1 MKRFFIELFK
11 TTKIRK
17 KIYILPVTFTVIM
30 GLLNILYLDSIRRLV
45 NSIVSS
51 QYSLLLISIA
61 CILFANIANIVLQRI
76 MRIYLSKV
84 TANLSERMQIEFYQ
98 KLNRIPLHKL
108 AQYRNADILTRNSQ
122 DLGAIIGFSIGSIIS
137 FFSNL
142 INFVLIIVYISL
154 NNALLL
160 LVLFIIP
167 ALMLFS
173 KHIGKKKSAVYE
185 KRQETA
191 SELNV
196 KAKDIFDYLNDIR
209 AFGAQRFFFKKYEQ
223 IDDELIVLDKKGTLY
238 DLLLWLSSVV
248 GYQVIYILFYVG
260 GGFLAYFGYLSF
272 GVIVSLFVTIDPLI
286 GYIQSIPDFLYSIRN
301 VQVNLKRYNEILN
314 IDDYKQIENITLTNY
329 YTIQFINVQYSYD
342 KDKLRNALDCVSL
355 KFNSNEKIVILGRSG
370 SGKSTLL
377 KLLLGYDLNYTG
389 SILVNNHKIEELGT
403 EEIKKIISYLPQD
416 FIFLNQTIKENIEI
430 MLDKPYKTAEVEH
443 YAKIAQIANDI
454 ANMQSA
460 YETVIK
466 EGGDNISSGQKQRL
480 GILSAL
486 LKEKPFII
494 LDECFSAIDPDMAT
508 QAIKDM
514 VNQAQTGLIV
524 VTHTNIEAISKLFD
538 RVIIFDDG
546 KIVAEGKYDE
556 IKNTSIYQQ
565 LLCYEE

>member
-1 MKRFFIELFK
+1 MKKFFIELFK
-11 TTKIRK
+11 TTKMRK
-17 KIYILPVTFTVIM
+17 SLYILPVTFTVVMSLI
-30 GLLNILYLDSIRRLV
+30 NILYLDSIRRLV

-51 QYSLLLISIA
+51 EYSLLLIIIV
-61 CILFANIANIVLQRI
+61 CILSANIASIVLQRI
-76 MRIYLSKV
+76 MRIYLNNV

-108 AQYRNADILTRNSQ
+108 AQYRNADILTRSSQ
-122 DLGAIIGFSIGSIIS
+122 DLSAIIDFSIGSIIS

-196 KAKDIFDYLNDIR
+196 KAKDIFDHLNTIQ

-223 IDDELIVLDKKGTLY
+223 IDDELIILDKKCTLY
-238 DLLLWLSSVV
+238 DLLLWISSVV

-260 GGFLAYFGYLSF
+260 GGFLAYLGYLSF

-286 GYIQSIPDFLYSIRN
+286 GYIQSIPNFLYSIRN

-314 IDDYKQIENITLTNY
+314 IDDYKQIENIKLTDE
-329 YTIQFINVQYSYD
+329 YTIEFINVQYTYD
-342 KDKLRNALDCVSL
+342 KDKLKNALECVNL
-355 KFNSNEKIVILGRSG
+355 KLSSNEKTVILGRSG

-377 KLLLGYDLNYTG
+377 KLLLGYDLNYSG
-389 SILVNNHKIEELGT
+389 SILINNHKIEELGT

-416 FIFLNQTIKENIEI
+416 FIFLNQTIKENIEM
-430 MLDKPYKTAEVEH
+430 MLDKPYVTTEVDY
-443 YAKIAQIANDI
+443 YAQIAQVANDI

-460 YETVIK
+460 YDTFIK
-466 EGGDNISSGQKQRL
+466 EGGDNISKGQKQRL
-480 GILSAL
+480 GLLFAL
-486 LKEKPFII
+486 LKEKPFTI
-494 LDECFSAIDPDMAT
+494 LDECFSAVDPDMAT
-508 QAIKDM
+508 QAIIDM
-514 VNQAQTGLIV
+514 VNKIQTGLIV
-524 VTHTNIEAISKLFD
+524 VTHTNIEVISKLFD

-546 KIVAEGKYDE
+546 RIVADGKYDD

-565 LLCYEE
+565 LL